1 MLDFEQKLESINLR
15 FKSTG
20 LGMQIEQRGG
30 KLVLRGTLPPKP
42 NHPRLHAHQQRISL
56 TLPAN
61 LEALTLA
68 AQQAK
73 LIAAQIA
80 QGSFNWQGYD
90 EIDVARDPIQ
100 DTWSDR
106 IARFE
111 RHFHQDRGQSASA
124 RSTWETAY
132 KPYFRKLITIAE
144 TKPHLSAAEH
154 IYQTILDTDAGGR
167 LCQGCCTPLKA
178 ICEFIDL
185 EIPFAWQKLWGTY
198 NQQSLKTRDLPDDET
213 IMNWYYQIPN
223 PAWKFVYGI
232 MATFGLRNHEVF
244 FCDYSNLQKDLQK
257 HSQINGQANSQ
268 IVRVLESTKTG
279 SHEVWPFVPEWIELF
294 NLHEAILPPVT
305 TDLTHTTLQRIG
317 QQVTRQF
324 KRYDLPFSPYDLRH
338 AWAVRTI
345 HYGLP
350 DAIAAQM
357 MGHSIAIHTRTYQRW
372 ISHRDRQ
379 QAVDTALQRMQLQE

>member
-1 MLDFEQKLESINLR
+1 MLSFEQKLESINLS

-20 LGMQIEQRGG
+20 LGIQIEQRGG

-42 NHPRLHAHQQRISL
+42 NRPRLHSHQQRISL

-61 LEALTLA
+61 LESLTLA

-73 LIAAQIA
+73 LIAAQIT

-90 EIDVARDPIQ
+90 EIDFARDSNQ
-100 DTWSDR
+100 DAWSDR

-111 RHFHQDRGQSASA
+111 QHFHQDRSNSASA

-132 KPYFRKLITIAE
+132 KPYFRKLTTIAE
-144 TKPHLSAAEH
+144 TKSHLSATEH
-154 IYQTILDTDAGGR
+154 IYQTILDTDAR
-167 LCQGCCTPLKA
+167 SRSRQVCCTALKA
-178 ICEFIDL
+178 LCEFIDL
-185 EIPFAWQKLWGTY
+185 ELPFDWQKLWGTY
-198 NQQSLKTRDLPDDET
+198 NQQSLKTRNLPDDET
-213 IMNWYYQIPN
+213 IANWYYQIPS
-223 PAWKFVYGI
+223 PAWRFVYGI
-232 MATFGLRNHEVF
+232 MATYGLRNHEVF
-244 FCDYSNLQKDLQK
+244 FCDYSDLQTD
-257 HSQINGQANSQ
+257 SQT
-268 IVRVLESTKTG
+268 VMVLETTKTG
-279 SHEVWPFVPEWIELF
+279 SHEVWPFVPEWIDLF
-294 NLHEAILPPVT
+294 SLRQAILPPVT
-305 TDLTHTTLQRIG
+305 TDLTRTTLQRIG

-379 QAVDTALQRMQLQE
+379 QAVDAALQRMQQD